1 MAMWIPSGSSDPA
14 VPVTAHTSHIWPSL
28 LSFSTR
34 NWGHSWQGRKDHGWW
49 GQRGCVMK
57 DEHPAKNSA
66 RDLKQQSSVP
76 TKAKTPQAGARSSPA
91 RFEAAGLQR
100 RALPSNAGTA
110 TDGGAELRSAVPL
123 RTRQRGERCS
133 ALLPCDESSGLYCDR
148 GPEDGAATG
157 ICMVLEGDNCVFDG
171 MIYRN
176 GETFQPSC
184 KYQCTCRDGQIG
196 CLPRCNLD
204 LLLPGPDCPFP
215 RKVEVPGE
223 CCEKWV
229 CEPDD
234 EVILGGFAMAA
245 YRQDATL
252 GIDVSDSSANCIEQ
266 TTEWSA
272 CSKSCGMGFSTRVT
286 NRNQQCEMVKQT
298 RLCMIRPCENEE
310 SSDKKGKKCVRTKKS
325 LRAVRYEY
333 KNCTSVQTYRPRF
346 CGLCSDGRCCTPHS
360 TKTIQ
365 VEFRCPQGRALR
377 KPVMLINTCVC
388 HSNCPQGNV
397 VFFQPLDPTSSE
409 AKI

>member
-1 MAMWIPSGSSDPA
+1 MGGGQHCRLSAAAASSGRARPVRGASGAGAGGNGKPVRPREPA
-14 VPVTAHTSHIWPSL
+14 P
-28 LSFSTR
+28 
-34 NWGHSWQGRKDHGWW
+34 GR
-49 GQRGCVMK
+49 
-57 DEHPAKNSA
+57 
-66 RDLKQQSSVP
+66 SVP
-76 TKAKTPQAGARSSPA
+76 AG
-91 RFEAAGLQR
+91 ER
-100 RALPSNAGTA
+100 REPPPRCAPG
-110 TDGGAELRSAVPL
+110 
-123 RTRQRGERCS
+123 RGERCS
-133 ALLPCDESSGLYCDR
+133 ALLPCDESGGLYCDR
-148 GPEDGAATG
+148 GPRTARRRH
-157 ICMVLEGDNCVFDG
+157 LHGDNCVFDG
-171 MIYRN
+171 IIYRN

-229 CEPDD
+229 CDPDD
-234 EVILGGFAMAA
+234 EMILGGFAMAA
-245 YRQDATL
+245 YRQEATL

-310 SSDKKGKKCVRTKKS
+310 SSDKKGKKCIRTKKS
-325 LRAVRYEY
+325 VRAVRFEY
-333 KNCTSVQTYRPRF
+333 QNCTSVQTYRPRY
-346 CGLCSDGRCCTPHS
+346 CGLCSDGRCCTPHN

-365 VEFRCPQGRALR
+365 VEFRCPQGKVLK
-377 KPVMLINTCVC
+377 KPMMLINTCVC
-388 HSNCPQGNV
+388 HNNCPQSNI

>member
-1 MAMWIPSGSSDPA
+1 L
-14 VPVTAHTSHIWPSL
+14 SL
-28 LSFSTR
+28 
-34 NWGHSWQGRKDHGWW
+34 
-49 GQRGCVMK
+49 
-57 DEHPAKNSA
+57 
-66 RDLKQQSSVP
+66 
-76 TKAKTPQAGARSSPA
+76 
-91 RFEAAGLQR
+91 
-100 RALPSNAGTA
+100 
-110 TDGGAELRSAVPL
+110 
-123 RTRQRGERCS
+123 
-133 ALLPCDESSGLYCDR
+133 
-148 GPEDGAATG
+148 
-157 ICMVLEGDNCVFDG
+157 VLEGDNCVFDG

-215 RKVEVPGE
+215 RKIEVPGE
-223 CCEKWV
+223 CCEKWI
-229 CEPDD
+229 CDPKD

-245 YRQDATL
+245 YRQEATL

-272 CSKSCGMGFSTRVT
+272 CSKSCGMGFATRVT

-310 SSDKKGKKCVRTKKS
+310 PSDKKGKKCIRTKKS
-325 LRAVRYEY
+325 LKAVRFEY
-333 KNCTSVQTYRPRF
+333 KNCTSVQTYKPRY
-346 CGLCSDGRCCTPHS
+346 CGLCHDGRCCTPHN

-365 VEFRCPQGRALR
+365 VEFRCPQGKVLK
-377 KPVMLINTCVC
+377 KPMMLINTCVC
-388 HSNCPQGNV
+388 HNNCPQSNNA
-397 VFFQPLDPTSSE
+397 FFQPLDPTSSE

>member
-1 MAMWIPSGSSDPA
+1 MATGGGQDL
-14 VPVTAHTSHIWPSL
+14 PSL
-28 LSFSTR
+28 LLLLLLLLLRPCEASA
-34 NWGHSWQGRKDHGWW
+34 GR
-49 GQRGCVMK
+49 
-57 DEHPAKNSA
+57 PAG
-66 RDLKQQSSVP
+66 P
-76 TKAKTPQAGARSSPA
+76 
-91 RFEAAGLQR
+91 AAGGNR
-100 RALPSNAGTA
+100 RPVRPRDPAPGAALSPQVSGREPACPRSCGGRCPA
-110 TDGGAELRSAVPL
+110 EPPRCAPGVPAVLDGCSCCLVCA
-123 RTRQRGERCS
+123 RQRGERCS

-148 GPEDGAATG
+148 GPEDGAAAG

-229 CEPDD
+229 CDPDD

-245 YRQDATL
+245 YRQEATL
-252 GIDVSDSSANCIEQ
+252 GIVSDSSANCIEQ

-310 SSDKKGKKCVRTKKS
+310 SSDKKGKKCIRTRKS
-325 LRAVRYEY
+325 VRAVRYEY
-333 KNCTSVQTYRPRF
+333 RNCSSVQTYRPRY
-346 CGLCSDGRCCTPHS
+346 CGLCSDGRCCTPHG

-365 VEFRCPQGRALR
+365 VEFRCPQGKVLK
-377 KPVMLINTCVC
+377 KPMMFINTCVC
-388 HSNCPQGNV
+388 HNNCPQSNV
-397 VFFQPLDPTSSE
+397 VFLQPSDPTSSE
-409 AKI
+409 AKL

>member
-1 MAMWIPSGSSDPA
+1 MATGGGQGLPALLLLLLLRLCEASAGRPAGPAGEGSRWRGRLRDLALGAALSPQVSGREPACPRPCGGRCPAEPPRCAPGVPA
-14 VPVTAHTSHIWPSL
+14 VL
-28 LSFSTR
+28 
-34 NWGHSWQGRKDHGWW
+34 D
-49 GQRGCVMK
+49 GCSCCLVC
-57 DEHPAKNSA
+57 A
-66 RDLKQQSSVP
+66 
-76 TKAKTPQAGARSSPA
+76 
-91 RFEAAGLQR
+91 
-100 RALPSNAGTA
+100 
-110 TDGGAELRSAVPL
+110 
-123 RTRQRGERCS
+123 RQRGESCS
-133 ALLPCDESSGLYCDR
+133 PLLPCDESSGLYCDR
-148 GPEDGAATG
+148 GPEDGGGAAG

-223 CCEKWV
+223 CCEKWI
-229 CEPDD
+229 CDPKD

-245 YRQDATL
+245 YRQEATV

-298 RLCMIRPCENEE
+298 RLCIIRPCENEE
-310 SSDKKGKKCVRTKKS
+310 PSDKKGKKCIRTKKS
-325 LRAVRYEY
+325 LKAVRFEY
-333 KNCTSVQTYRPRF
+333 KNCTSVQTYKPRY
-346 CGLCSDGRCCTPHS
+346 CGLCSDGRCCTPHN

-365 VEFRCPQGRALR
+365 VEFRCPQGKVLK
-377 KPVMLINTCVC
+377 KPMMLINTCVC
-388 HSNCPQGNV
+388 HNNCPQSNNA
-397 VFFQPLDPTSSE
+397 FFQLLDPTSSE

>member
-1 MAMWIPSGSSDPA
+1 MGTGGGHDLPALLLLLLLLRPCEASAERPAGPAAGGNRRPVRARDPA
-14 VPVTAHTSHIWPSL
+14 LGAALSPQVSGREPACPRSCDGRCPAEPPRCAPGVPAVL
-28 LSFSTR
+28 
-34 NWGHSWQGRKDHGWW
+34 D
-49 GQRGCVMK
+49 GCSCCLVC
-57 DEHPAKNSA
+57 A
-66 RDLKQQSSVP
+66 
-76 TKAKTPQAGARSSPA
+76 
-91 RFEAAGLQR
+91 
-100 RALPSNAGTA
+100 
-110 TDGGAELRSAVPL
+110 
-123 RTRQRGERCS
+123 RQRGERCS

-148 GPEDGAATG
+148 GPEDAAAAG

-204 LLLPGPDCPFP
+204 LLLPGPDCPLP

-229 CEPDD
+229 CDPDD

-245 YRQDATL
+245 YRQEATV
-252 GIDVSDSSANCIEQ
+252 GIDVSDSSVNCIEQ

-298 RLCMIRPCENEE
+298 RLCVIRPCENEE
-310 SSDKKGKKCVRTKKS
+310 SSDKKGKKCIRTKKS
-325 LRAVRYEY
+325 VRAVRYEY
-333 KNCTSVQTYRPRF
+333 RNCTSVQTYRPRY
-346 CGLCSDGRCCTPHS
+346 CGLCSDGRCCTPHN
-360 TKTIQ
+360 TKTTQ
-365 VEFRCPQGRALR
+365 VEFRCPQGKVLK
-377 KPVMLINTCVC
+377 KPMMLINTCVC
-388 HSNCPQGNV
+388 HNNCPQNNV
-397 VFFQPLDPTSSE
+397 VFFQPLDPASSE

>member
-1 MAMWIPSGSSDPA
+1 MATGGGQDLPA
-14 VPVTAHTSHIWPSL
+14 L
-28 LSFSTR
+28 LLLLLLLR
-34 NWGHSWQGRKDHGWW
+34 P
-49 GQRGCVMK
+49 C
-57 DEHPAKNSA
+57 EASA
-66 RDLKQQSSVP
+66 GLP
-76 TKAKTPQAGARSSPA
+76 EGP
-91 RFEAAGLQR
+91 AAGGNRRPVRPRDPVPGAALSPQVSGREPACPRSCGGRCPAEPPRCARACR
-100 RALPSNAGTA
+100 RAGRLLLALWLCEMP
-110 TDGGAELRSAVPL
+110 PL
-123 RTRQRGERCS
+123 FP
-133 ALLPCDESSGLYCDR
+133 L
-148 GPEDGAATG
+148 
-157 ICMVLEGDNCVFDG
+157 VLEGDNCVFDG

-229 CEPDD
+229 CDPDD

-245 YRQDATL
+245 YRQEATL
-252 GIDVSDSSANCIEQ
+252 GIVSDSSANCIEQ

-272 CSKSCGMGFSTRVT
+272 CSTSCGMGFSTRVT

-298 RLCMIRPCENEE
+298 RLCMIRPCEIEE
-310 SSDKKGKKCVRTKKS
+310 SSDKKGKRCVRTRKAV
-325 LRAVRYEY
+325 RAVRYEY
-333 KNCTSVQTYRPRF
+333 QNCTSVQAYRPRF

-360 TKTIQ
+360 TRTIH
-365 VEFRCPQGRALR
+365 VHFRCPQGNGLK
-377 KPVMLINTCVC
+377 KPMMLINTCVC

-409 AKI
+409 AKL

>member
-1 MAMWIPSGSSDPA
+1 MATGAGQGLPALLLLLLLRPCEASAGRPAGVGGTGGRSGSCDPA
-14 VPVTAHTSHIWPSL
+14 LGATLSPQVSGRESACARPCAGRCPAEPPRCAPGVPAVL
-28 LSFSTR
+28 
-34 NWGHSWQGRKDHGWW
+34 D
-49 GQRGCVMK
+49 GCSCCLVC
-57 DEHPAKNSA
+57 A
-66 RDLKQQSSVP
+66 
-76 TKAKTPQAGARSSPA
+76 
-91 RFEAAGLQR
+91 
-100 RALPSNAGTA
+100 
-110 TDGGAELRSAVPL
+110 
-123 RTRQRGERCS
+123 RQRGESCS

-148 GPEDGAATG
+148 GPEDGGGTAG

-204 LLLPGPDCPFP
+204 LLLPGPDCPVP

-223 CCEKWV
+223 CCEKWI
-229 CEPDD
+229 CDPKD

-245 YRQDATL
+245 YRQEATL
-252 GIDVSDSSANCIEQ
+252 GIGVSDSSANCIEQ

-272 CSKSCGMGFSTRVT
+272 CSKSCGIGFSTRVT

-298 RLCMIRPCENEE
+298 RLCLIRPCENEE
-310 SSDKKGKKCVRTKKS
+310 PFDKKGKKCIRTKKS
-325 LRAVRYEY
+325 LKAIRFEY
-333 KNCTSVQTYRPRF
+333 KNCTSVQTYKPRY
-346 CGLCSDGRCCTPHS
+346 CGLCNDGRCCTPHN

-365 VEFRCPQGRALR
+365 VEFRCPQGKVLK
-377 KPVMLINTCVC
+377 KPMMLINTCVC
-388 HSNCPQGNV
+388 HNNCPQSNI
-397 VFFQPLDPTSSE
+397 VFFQPLDPTSNE